1 MVEEKK
7 PEGDKLV
14 VYDMPLDLIKQW
26 ISLTKLFFDN
36 KMHLAMA
43 EAMDLMREKYGGT
56 IKDSKIAELSARIE
70 NVEIALN
77 ALLIERKKTEPKELK
92 TFGGG

>member
-43 EAMDLMREKYGGT
+43 EALELMREKYGGT
-56 IKDSKIAELSARIE
+56 SKDNKIAELSARIE